1 MSSVSSGELSKLKL
15 NLLLR
20 LNEYDSI
27 SAVCGGDSVRNF
39 ATEGTPLALS
49 NSGSHTNLSTLTV
62 DKDEADVSSE
72 SDGDAALLDAI
83 AQRGNRPLGGGGP
96 KPGPAAR
103 SGRSRSSLGVREE
116 GEGRVGVRAAA
127 APRGTSGPAA
137 RAATQRRGGGSHLV
151 QHGALT
157 RPR

>member
-1 MSSVSSGELSKLKL
+1 M
-15 NLLLR
+15 
-20 LNEYDSI
+20 
-27 SAVCGGDSVRNF
+27 RNF

-127 APRGTSGPAA
+127 AAAPRVTSGQAGTAAA
-137 RAATQRRGGGSHLV
+137 RAAAQRRGGAGSHLV
-151 QHGALT
+151 QHGALA

>member
-1 MSSVSSGELSKLKL
+1 MRLKMIQFL
-15 NLLLR
+15 
-20 LNEYDSI
+20 
-27 SAVCGGDSVRNF
+27 AVCGGDSVRNF

-127 APRGTSGPAA
+127 AAPRVTSGQAGPAAA
-137 RAATQRRGGGSHLV
+137 RAAAQRRGGGGSHLV
-151 QHGALT
+151 QHGALA

>member
-1 MSSVSSGELSKLKL
+1 M
-15 NLLLR
+15 
-20 LNEYDSI
+20 
-27 SAVCGGDSVRNF
+27 
-39 ATEGTPLALS
+39 EGTPLALS

-96 KPGPAAR
+96 KPGPVAR

-127 APRGTSGPAA
+127 PRVASGQAGPAAA
-137 RAATQRRGGGSHLV
+137 RAAAQRRGGGGSHLV
-151 QHGALT
+151 QHGALA